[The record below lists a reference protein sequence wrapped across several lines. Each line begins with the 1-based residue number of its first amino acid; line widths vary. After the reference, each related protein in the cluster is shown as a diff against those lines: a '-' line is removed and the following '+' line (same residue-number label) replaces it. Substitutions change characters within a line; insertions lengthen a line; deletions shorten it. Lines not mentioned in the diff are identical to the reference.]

1 MDPDLQANTT
11 KNPPRKVKFA
21 PKRPPKREP
30 KPIPTKVEKAEND
43 IDAAK
48 AEQLLRRFNEASLRD
63 QKPKVERKVG
73 PTQVSFG
80 FGGSSS
86 STLKSYGVPKAINNK
101 QGSSSEGE
109 CGFEQQREYKEPWDY
124 YTYYPVT
131 LPLRRPYAGN
141 PGMSPQQLDEEEFG
155 EDSLA
160 SAYDENVTKP
170 AEELGLLDEDTEDSM
185 LFFQLPSSM
194 PMLNKPA
201 YDEVKGPE
209 NNGKPVKGKAPSR
222 NPCSLESL
230 PAGHM
235 GKMLVYKS
243 GAVKLKLGETLYD
256 VSSGLNCVFAQDVV
270 AVNTDEKQCCNFG
283 ELKRRAVITPDID
296 IILDSMAEL

>member
-1 MDPDLQANTT
+1 MDHDLQANTT

-30 KPIPTKVEKAEND
+30 KPIPPKVDKAEND

-101 QGSSSEGE
+101 QGSSSEGV
-109 CGFEQQREYKEPWDY
+109 FEQQREYKEPWDY

-141 PGMSPQQLDEEEFG
+141 PETLDEEEFG
-155 EDSLA
+155 EDSQA

-194 PMLNKPA
+194 PMLNKPTD
-201 YDEVKGPE
+201 DEAKGPE
-209 NNGKPVKGKAPSR
+209 NNGKPAKGKAPSLKA
-222 NPCSLESL
+222 CSLEAL

-235 GKMLVYKS
+235 GKLLVYKS

-256 VSSGLNCVFAQDVV
+256 VSSGLNCVFAQDVF
-270 AVNTDEKQCCNFG
+270 AVNTDEKQCCNIG

-296 IILDSMAEL
+296 SILDSMSEL